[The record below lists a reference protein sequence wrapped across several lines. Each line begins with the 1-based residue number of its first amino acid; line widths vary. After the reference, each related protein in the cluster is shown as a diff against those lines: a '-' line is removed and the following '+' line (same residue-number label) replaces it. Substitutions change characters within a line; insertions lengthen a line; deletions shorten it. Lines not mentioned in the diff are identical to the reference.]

1 MSNDTK
7 DRILKAALEIFSR
20 DGYAGANL
28 KDIAGAVGVVK
39 SGFYRHYTSKEE
51 LWDTV
56 LSEMERYYAER
67 FGSPEN
73 LPDVPQSTD
82 ELKTITMRML
92 DFTMHDEKIIMTR
105 KILLTEQFRDERV
118 RALATKHFGTGLEAL
133 FTKLF
138 VGMMGNGSLRHGD
151 PAMLAFAY
159 TAPISTLVQLSDR
172 EPERQEEVKEKIRA
186 FVEHFIFT
194 YGMQE
199 E

>member
-7 DRILKAALEIFSR
+7 DRILEAALEIFSR

-39 SGFYRHYTSKEE
+39 SGFYRHYASKEE
-51 LWDTV
+51 LWDAV
-56 LSEMERYYAER
+56 LNEMERYYAER
-67 FGSPEN
+67 FGSTEN
-73 LPDVPQSTD
+73 PPAIPQSTD
-82 ELKTITMRML
+82 ELKALTLRML

-105 KILLTEQFRDERV
+105 KILLTEQFRDARV
-118 RALATKHFGTGLEAL
+118 RALATKHFGAGLEAL

-138 VGMMGNGSLRHGD
+138 AGMMQNGSMKRGD

-172 EPERQEEVKEKIRA
+172 EPEQYEAVMKKIKDYIDHFAAAYGEK
-186 FVEHFIFT
+186 
-194 YGMQE
+194 
-199 E
+199 